1 MKDVIYS
8 TQFRN
13 FLQGIT
19 GIELSDKVD
28 ISASKYW
35 SGHQLLCHDDELEGR
50 RIAFIFYMVPKDW
63 SEDDGGSLDLFE
75 CCAEGQPRTVT
86 ESILPAWNNFLFF
99 EVTPTS
105 FHQVAEVLS
114 TKQRMTFSGWYH
126 GAPIVRPEPYVEKP
140 LPRALI
146 AENPSVDLSKWI
158 NKAYLTGKI
167 QTQINAQ
174 FADQSSIELPDFLIA
189 DKWEALLKIFERH
202 DEALLLEAGEDEKSA
217 TEKSDEKPSED
228 APAATEDAPVTIADK
243 LPFELIG
250 PANRRHYE
258 SLGRWAEV
266 ANINPFVKEAVSVF
280 RSPEF
285 AALLAKITGL
295 KLEKVHSEVRR
306 FSPGAYT
313 LAQDNQDQHAERGL
327 DAYYFLCPVDTW
339 DVDLGGQITY
349 MDEEDEL
356 ATMVPGDNSLSI
368 VFRDVG
374 CMKYVK
380 YVNHEAPSARQEIA
394 LIYWEDPASIEDDA
408 AAEETAQKEKEE

>member
-8 TQFRN
+8 TQFRT

-63 SEDDGGSLDLFE
+63 SEEDGGSLDLFE

-86 ESILPAWNNFLFF
+86 ESILPCWNNFLFF

-126 GAPIVRPEPYVEKP
+126 GAPIVRPAPYVEEL
-140 LPRALI
+140 LPRATI
-146 AENPSVDLSKWI
+146 ADNSSVDLSKWI
-158 NKAYLTGKI
+158 NKTYLTEKI
-167 QTQINAQ
+167 QKQINSQ
-174 FADQSSIELPDFLIA
+174 FAAQSSIELPDFLVA
-189 DKWEALLKIFERH
+189 EKWEALLKIFERH
-202 DEALLLEAGEDEKSA
+202 DESLLLELNEDAAKTSEEGA
-217 TEKSDEKPSED
+217 EKPAEGE
-228 APAATEDAPVTIADK
+228 AAAEGAESPVTAADK

-258 SLGRWAEV
+258 TLGRWAEV
-266 ANINPFVKEAVSVF
+266 AGVNPLVKEAVSVF

-285 AALLAKITGL
+285 ADLLAKITGL

-327 DAYYFLCPVDTW
+327 DAYYFMCPVDTW

-356 ATMVPGDNSLSI
+356 ATMIPSDNALSI

-394 LIYWEDPASIEDDA
+394 LIYWEDPASVEDDT
-408 AAEETAQKEKEE
+408 EETPAE